1 MCRVSETC
9 GPCVPITSTRPL
21 VGGVENVTDSV
32 VPIAGESDARC
43 GSATPVPAPSMDVAA
58 SAVPGFGSNPTRPH
72 AAPRIA
78 AAINTGFARGTPA
91 DDDRVVSWG
100 MRYARASVA
109 LCCVLAASA
118 RAERITVGPVSIE
131 APQGFRTDGMRLV
144 ADGGVWAFSAA
155 ADVADLDAWA
165 AAAWKQIAASFK
177 DVQTVPATKQTLP
190 SGFVI
195 VVQGATAGDA
205 AGHDHYLVFYV
216 AYRPDTH
223 RAYPS
228 LLDAA
233 SDARYR
239 VLGPIAGK
247 SLSTIAVAS
256 APSKPAEA
264 AKPAEPAP
272 AAATLRDGKYGC
284 QTIGYGIGGPA
295 TLASAIGNIVL
306 AKGTY
311 ESLGYK
317 KSGKVRI
324 NGDRIAFSGGPFDGW
339 VAQIAT
345 STDSVYFRFSG
356 KDRKEPGTK
365 SQTGDDLCYLMK

>member
-1 MCRVSETC
+1 M
-9 GPCVPITSTRPL
+9 L
-21 VGGVENVTDSV
+21 VGVAV
-32 VPIAGESDARC
+32 C
-43 GSATPVPAPSMDVAA
+43 SA
-58 SAVPGFGSNPTRPH
+58 
-72 AAPRIA
+72 
-78 AAINTGFARGTPA
+78 
-91 DDDRVVSWG
+91 
-100 MRYARASVA
+100 
-109 LCCVLAASA
+109 LATSA
-118 RAERITVGPVSIE
+118 RAERITVGQVSIE
-131 APQGFRTDGMRLV
+131 APEGFRADGMTLV
-144 ADGGVWAFSAA
+144 ADGGVWAFSSSI
-155 ADVADLDAWA
+155 DVTDLDPWVAS
-165 AAAWKQIAASFK
+165 AWKQIAARFK
-177 DVQTVPATKQTLP
+177 DVQTVAATKQTLP
-190 SGFVI
+190 SGFVV

-228 LLDAA
+228 LFDAA

-239 VLGPIAGK
+239 VLGPIVGK

-256 APSKPAEA
+256 VSSQPAGL
-264 AKPAEPAP
+264 AKPDNPTP
-272 AAATLRDGKYGC
+272 AAAKLQDGKYGC

-311 ESLGYK
+311 ESLGYR
-317 KSGKVRI
+317 KSGRVQISGGRI
-324 NGDRIAFSGGPFDGW
+324 TFSGGPFDGW

-345 STDSVYFRFSG
+345 STTSVYFRFSG